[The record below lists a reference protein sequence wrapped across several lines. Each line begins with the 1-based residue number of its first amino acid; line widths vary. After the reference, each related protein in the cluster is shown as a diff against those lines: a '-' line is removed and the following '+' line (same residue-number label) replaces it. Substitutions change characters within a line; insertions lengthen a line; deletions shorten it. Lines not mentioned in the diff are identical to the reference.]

1 MRGGSESKR
10 CLKGARHWG
19 GDFSRVAFRDSRRAS
34 VRVVLPGYMKKSGKH
49 IVRKQ
54 QNFRVQTFC
63 LFVCFYHIGSYEC
76 VCDITF
82 CLVKNIVFEWILF
95 N

>member
-34 VRVVLPGYMKKSGKH
+34 VRVVLPGYMEKSGKH
-49 IVRKQ
+49 MRKQ
-54 QNFRVQTFC
+54 QNFRVETFC
-63 LFVCFYHIGSYEC
+63 LFVFFSYWK
-76 VCDITF
+76 
-82 CLVKNIVFEWILF
+82 L
-95 N
+95 